1 MAKTTKKRTVN
12 EILIDSKII
21 NDKQLEQAVTEAKKT
36 GQPLQQVV
44 IDLALAK
51 KNEVLNA
58 LVKEWNTPT
67 VNLAEIELD
76 PDIVKIIPE
85 VTARRQL
92 LLSFAK
98 DEKTLS
104 VALVNPKDFFV
115 IEDIRLRTSFEVKPF
130 LALPKDIT
138 DALNKVYGGDALSKI
153 LSQVKSGEE
162 LTINTEGQTEND
174 AERVDITEVDVNTPE
189 VEKLVNAIILG
200 AIEQGASDI
209 HIEPFEG
216 KLYTRYRADGILRD
230 APFTIPY
237 AYRSAIIAK
246 IKIMTQSMDITE
258 RRRPQDGRIS
268 ITAINRP
275 LEFRVNIIPTV
286 YGESCVMRI
295 LDRGS
300 VRVDLAKLGFL
311 PDTLEKLEI
320 SIHKPYGL
328 ILVSGPTGS
337 GKSTTLYAA
346 LNKINTPEV
355 KILTAENPV
364 EYNLEGIVQ
373 VNVNQEIGFDFA
385 SALRAFLRQDPD
397 IIMVGEIRDK
407 ETGVIAMEAAMTGHL
422 VFSTIHTN
430 DAPLTVA
437 RLSEMGVHTFLIAST
452 LECVLA
458 QRLVRKTCSD
468 CKEQIKPSAEII
480 KSLEAVGIDPKTA
493 TIVRGKGCGTCKG
506 SGFKGRM
513 GIHELLI
520 ASEEIRS
527 LLLRETASGPIRELA
542 IKQGM
547 RSIWEDGMIK
557 VSKGYTTFEEVFRVC
572 Q

>member
-1 MAKTTKKRTVN
+1 MAKTTKKKTINDVFLEGKIVN
-12 EILIDSKII
+12 E
-21 NDKQLEQAVTEAKKT
+21 KQLEQAVTEAKKT

-44 IDLALAK
+44 VDLGLAK
-51 KNEVLNA
+51 KNEVLA
-58 LVKEWNTPT
+58 VLAKEWNIPT
-67 VNLAEIELD
+67 VNLGEIELD
-76 PDIVKIIPE
+76 PDVVKIIPE

-98 DEKTLS
+98 DEKILS

-115 IEDIRLRTSFEVKPF
+115 IEDIRLRTGFEVKPY
-130 LALPKDIT
+130 LALPKDIL
-138 DALNKVYGGDALSKI
+138 DALNKIHGGDALSKI
-153 LSQVKSGEE
+153 LSQVKTGEE
-162 LTINTEGQTEND
+162 LTINPETGTE

-216 KLYTRYRADGILRD
+216 KLYTRYRADGVLRD
-230 APFTIPY
+230 ATFSIPY

-268 ITAINRP
+268 ITAGNRP

-300 VRVDLAKLGFL
+300 VRVELSKLGFL
-311 PDTLEKLEI
+311 PDTLEKLEA

-346 LNKINTPEV
+346 LNKVNTPEV

-364 EYNLEGIVQ
+364 EYNLEGVVQ
-373 VNVNQEIGFDFA
+373 VNINQEIGFDFA

-458 QRLVRKTCSD
+458 QRLVRKTCAD
-468 CKEQIKPSAEII
+468 CKEQIKPSAEVV
-480 KSLEAVGIDPKTA
+480 KSLEGVGIDPKTA

-506 SGFKGRM
+506 SGYKGRM
-513 GIHELLI
+513 GIHELLV

-527 LLLRETASGPIRELA
+527 LLLKETASGPIRELA
-542 IKQGM
+542 RKQGM
-547 RSIWEDGMIK
+547 RSLWEDGMIK
-557 VSKGYTTFEEVFRVC
+557 VAKGHTTFEEVFRVC

>member
-1 MAKTTKKRTVN
+1 MAKTTKKKTINDILLESKIVN
-12 EILIDSKII
+12 E
-21 NDKQLEQAVTEAKKT
+21 KQLDQAVTEAKKT
-36 GQPLQQVV
+36 GQPLQQVIV
-44 IDLALAK
+44 DLGLTK
-51 KNEVLNA
+51 KNEVLA
-58 LVKEWNTPT
+58 VLAKEWGVQTA
-67 VNLAEIELD
+67 NLGEIELD
-76 PDIVKIIPE
+76 PDVVKIIPE

-92 LLSFAK
+92 LLPFAK
-98 DEKTLS
+98 DEKILS

-115 IEDIRLRTSFEVKPF
+115 IEDIRLRTGFEVKPY
-130 LALPKDIT
+130 LALPKDILE
-138 DALNKVYGGDALSKI
+138 ALNKVYGSDALSKI
-153 LSQVKSGEE
+153 LSQVKPGEE
-162 LTINTEGQTEND
+162 LTVNPEAGTETE
-174 AERVDITEVDVNTPE
+174 RIDITEVDVNTPE

-200 AIEQGASDI
+200 AIEQDASDI

-216 KLYTRYRADGILRD
+216 KLYIRYRVDGVLRD
-230 APFTIPY
+230 APFSIPSS
-237 AYRSAIIAK
+237 YRSAIIAK

-268 ITAINRP
+268 ITAGNRP
-275 LEFRVNIIPTV
+275 LEFRANIIPTV
-286 YGESCVMRI
+286 FGESCVMRI
-295 LDRGS
+295 LDRGA

-311 PDTLEKLEI
+311 PDTLEKFEA

-346 LNKINTPEV
+346 LNKVNTPEV

-373 VNVNQEIGFDFA
+373 VNINQEIGFDFA

-407 ETGVIAMEAAMTGHL
+407 ETGIIAMEAAMTGHL

-430 DAPLTVA
+430 DAPLSVA

-452 LECVLA
+452 LECALA
-458 QRLVRKTCSD
+458 QRLVRKVCPD
-468 CKEQIKPSAEII
+468 CKEQISPRPEVV
-480 KSLEAVGIDPKTA
+480 KSLTAVGIDPKTA
-493 TIVRGKGCGTCKG
+493 TIVRGKGCNTCKG
-506 SGFKGRM
+506 SGYKGRM
-513 GIHELLI
+513 GIYELLV
-520 ASEEIRS
+520 ATEELRS
-527 LLLRETASGPIRELA
+527 LLLKEVASGPIRELA
-542 IKQGM
+542 RKQGM
-547 RSIWEDGMIK
+547 RSLWEDGMIK